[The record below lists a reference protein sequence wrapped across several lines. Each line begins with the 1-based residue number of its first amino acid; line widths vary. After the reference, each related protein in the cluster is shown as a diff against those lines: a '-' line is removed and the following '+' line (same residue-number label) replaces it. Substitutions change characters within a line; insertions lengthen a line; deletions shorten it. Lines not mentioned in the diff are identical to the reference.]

1 MNIWTLNNLLVRDLI
16 PWTIETVDT
25 IRVANYVKAAKLIY
39 TTRAENNEMSGPH
52 LTSPQP
58 GWPRPWQMQ
67 SGCSHCPGS
76 WHEDTLLWSPTEKI
90 LRPRYD
96 IPLLELG
103 RKLNSKL
110 LLWTE
115 FPNCVLGISLSGK
128 SRNFFTDIKSW
139 AWFTILELMHLDFLV
154 HDVPK
159 VALSSPILG

>member
-25 IRVANYVKAAKLIY
+25 IGVANYVKAAKLIY
-39 TTRAENNEMSGPH
+39 TPRAENNEMSGPH

-58 GWPRPWQMQ
+58 GWPRPWRMQ

-76 WHEDTLLWSPTEKI
+76 WHEDTLLGSPTEKI

-110 LLWTE
+110 LLWTQ
-115 FPNCVLGISLSGK
+115 FPNCVCQGGGA
-128 SRNFFTDIKSW
+128 ND
-139 AWFTILELMHLDFLV
+139 M
-154 HDVPK
+154 K
-159 VALSSPILG
+159 VATEWWWCWMCPRLCPCISQQ